1 MRRIGTIVAVL
12 AVLTA
17 GGARA
22 AEQLIGDTGFEV
34 LDPAN
39 SVHSAGPHMPW
50 LPDGSILHAHDGSQS
65 YEVVVDGVQVG
76 AFQTMSGQDLT
87 QANHPIDNDPSQGG
101 APAAKAPST
110 FHLPKT
116 AAWSLLIL
124 GCGAIGL
131 TLRGGRRVE
140 ASA

>member
-39 SVHSAGPHMPW
+39 DVHPAVPRVPWSA
-50 LPDGSILHAHDGSQS
+50 DGSILLARDGDQS

-76 AFQTMSGQDLT
+76 AFQTTSGQDLA
-87 QANHPIDNDPSQGG
+87 QAGHPTDRDPSQGG
-101 APAAKAPST
+101 GPNAKASFA

-140 ASA
+140 AGA